1 MRNIRTLSM
10 PGSKI
15 PDWFSR
21 EVVRFSERKN
31 LKIKGVIICV
41 VVSLDLQI
49 QDDLRDQDPIIA
61 GIEAILVKINKPLYT
76 TMLEL
81 KGVPK
86 THEDHL
92 YLCRFPDCHPIVSKL
107 KDGYEINVIEY
118 DPPII
123 KGLRLKR
130 SGIYLVFEGDD
141 DYVGDEES
149 LDESQLSISEKLS
162 KFFSCLAEEDHT
174 SQSDCVVESQV
185 QAIEEEEEE
194 REISE
199 PVWWDFLRPLQRCF
213 CL

>member
-1 MRNIRTLSM
+1 M
-10 PGSKI
+10 
-15 PDWFSR
+15 
-21 EVVRFSERKN
+21 
-31 LKIKGVIICV
+31 
-41 VVSLDLQI
+41 
-49 QDDLRDQDPIIA
+49 
-61 GIEAILVKINKPLYT
+61 
-76 TMLEL
+76 
-81 KGVPK
+81 
-86 THEDHL
+86 
-92 YLCRFPDCHPIVSKL
+92 
-107 KDGYEINVIEY
+107 KDGYEINVIEH

-194 REISE
+194 EREISE

-213 CL
+213 CLQKKRSYLQSLTHLLQGQHYLSVKMHLGFKHFDLQARILLLVNFRQGTGSPPHNV